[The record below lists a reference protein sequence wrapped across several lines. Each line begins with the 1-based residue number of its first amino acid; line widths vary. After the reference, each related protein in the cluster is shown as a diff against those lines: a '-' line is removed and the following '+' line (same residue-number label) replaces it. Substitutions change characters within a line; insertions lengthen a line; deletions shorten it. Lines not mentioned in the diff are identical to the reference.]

1 MPNTIT
7 RQCRQIQRRRSGLAS
22 RGKAVLPS
30 TTNLRSRASKE
41 RKSDAYKT
49 GIMWVYIAEN
59 IVLST
64 ISQFYTFDTV
74 GRAEV

>member
-1 MPNTIT
+1 M
-7 RQCRQIQRRRSGLAS
+7 
-22 RGKAVLPS
+22 LPS

>member
-1 MPNTIT
+1 M
-7 RQCRQIQRRRSGLAS
+7 
-22 RGKAVLPS
+22 LPS

-49 GIMWVYIAEN
+49 GIMWVYIAEH
-59 IVLST
+59 IVFST